1 MSLTKPLVF
10 REFSGE
16 SQINRKYILVMQ
28 NDRKK
33 IANSTTGTILY
44 FNYRVSIVM
53 GQAILRIFN
62 RLISTF
68 LAVKVLRPDS

>member
-1 MSLTKPLVF
+1 
-10 REFSGE
+10 
-16 SQINRKYILVMQ
+16 LVMQ

-53 GQAILRIFN
+53 GQAFLRIFN